1 MSTPRPETVQLVEQ
15 SEALTRYLEDL
26 FAEKPAFLPVP
37 VTAPTGEKAV
47 PRVIDL
53 PAASVVVELPTV
65 EVVAPPS
72 TVAATTVAVNTES
85 VAQAV
90 VNTAP
95 AAIRPPPDW
104 ARAPFPC
111 LLLKVQGLSLA
122 LPLVK
127 LNRILPWSEPTL
139 IPGYVGWLL
148 GMLRDDSLGRAIK
161 VVDTAGFIMPERPL
175 PAGGAVPP
183 RHIVLIGEGRWGL
196 TCEDVSSV
204 ITLDPAKI
212 RWRTSRTKR
221 PWLAGTVVEH
231 LCALLDAERLDEMLS
246 TAAPGLPS

>member
-1 MSTPRPETVQLVEQ
+1 MSALKPEAVALAEQ
-15 SEALTRYLEDL
+15 AEALTRYLEDL

-37 VTAPTGEKAV
+37 VTAPARAAPV
-47 PRVIDL
+47 QRVIDL
-53 PAASVVVELPTV
+53 PVTRIVEEERVVVPP
-65 EVVAPPS
+65 APP
-72 TVAATTVAVNTES
+72 VAAVPVIERTEAATR
-85 VAQAV
+85 VEAAR
-90 VNTAP
+90 P
-95 AAIRPPPDW
+95 ATDDPRPDW
-104 ARAPFPC
+104 AREPFPC

-148 GMLRDDSLGRAIK
+148 GMLRDDSRGRALK
-161 VVDTAGFIMPERPL
+161 VVDTAGFIMPERPA
-175 PAGGAVPP
+175 PAGEAIPP
-183 RHIVLIGEGRWGL
+183 QHIVLIGEGEWGL

-204 ITLDPAKI
+204 ITLDPTKV
-212 RWRTSRTKR
+212 RWRTHRTKR

-246 TAAPGLPS
+246 SAAPGLPS